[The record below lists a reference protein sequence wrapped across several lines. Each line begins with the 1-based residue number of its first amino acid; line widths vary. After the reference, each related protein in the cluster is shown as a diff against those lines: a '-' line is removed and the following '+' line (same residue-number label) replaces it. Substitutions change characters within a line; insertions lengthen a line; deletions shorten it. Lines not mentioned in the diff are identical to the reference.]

1 MVVAPE
7 RGGRRVKGVTCCR
20 QTQNCT
26 GCNIGWDRVN
36 GRIEVG
42 VEGQGGAKVYFVR
55 DNGAGFDMEHAKRIF
70 RVFERLHTEAEFPGT
85 GIGLAI
91 VERIVLRHGGKIWA
105 QSVVNEGA
113 TFFFTLPAGN
123 ETE

>member
-1 MVVAPE
+1 MDHP
-7 RGGRRVKGVTCCR
+7 
-20 QTQNCT
+20 
-26 GCNIGWDRVN
+26 
-36 GRIEVG
+36 
-42 VEGQGGAKVYFVR
+42 
-55 DNGAGFDMEHAKRIF
+55 KRIF

-91 VERIVLRHGGKIWA
+91 VERIVSRHGGKTWA

-123 ETE
+123 QSEFSRDE

>member
-1 MVVAPE
+1 
-7 RGGRRVKGVTCCR
+7 
-20 QTQNCT
+20 
-26 GCNIGWDRVN
+26 
-36 GRIEVG
+36 
-42 VEGQGGAKVYFVR
+42 
-55 DNGAGFDMEHAKRIF
+55 MEHAKRIF

-91 VERIVLRHGGKIWA
+91 VERIVLRHGGKISA

-123 ETE
+123 ETEFSRDE